1 MTDTN
6 PPFAQ
11 TLLQR
16 AFSPSTAE
24 AHYNERVIKRPLL
37 IRATSPTPSAR
48 AVRRRA
54 LNERKEEARKRS
66 KNKPR
71 PLSAAKKRALCL
83 NEIPKEQQKY
93 AIYEGLH
100 GLWVGYMREVLGLND
115 AGRAVFVT
123 PGSSGQMLATAD
135 MHGALMT
142 VVRARCVSRV
152 GLEGI
157 VVRDTR
163 HTFDIITKKN
173 VVKGE
178 SCRSQKVSGKY
189 LMNAAIPKEHTIF
202 RFEVPLPA
210 KEGEEAPKPLVFEI
224 NGEQFRTRAADR
236 ANKKFRIHYQPDI

>member
-1 MTDTN
+1 MADTT
-6 PPFAQ
+6 PHIAQ

-24 AHYNERVIKRPLL
+24 THYNERAVKRPLH

-48 AVRRRA
+48 AVRRQA
-54 LNERKEEARKRS
+54 LNERKEAARKRS

-100 GLWVGYMREVLGLND
+100 GLWIGYIREVLGLND
-115 AGRAVFVT
+115 SGRNVYVT
-123 PGSSGQMLATAD
+123 PGACGQMLATAD
-135 MHGALMT
+135 MHGTLVT

-163 HTFDIITKKN
+163 HTFEIITKKN

-178 SCRSQKVSGKY
+178 SCRSQ
-189 LMNAAIPKEHTIF
+189 
-202 RFEVPLPA
+202 R
-210 KEGEEAPKPLVFEI
+210 
-224 NGEQFRTRAADR
+224 
-236 ANKKFRIHYQPDI
+236 

>member
-6 PPFAQ
+6 PHIAQ
-11 TLLQR
+11 TLLNR

-24 AHYNERVIKRPLL
+24 SHYIERVIKRPLH
-37 IRATSPTPSAR
+37 IRATSPSPSAR

-54 LNERKEEARKRS
+54 LNERKETARKSS

-71 PLSAAKKRALCL
+71 PLTAAKKRALCL

-115 AGRAVFVT
+115 NGRNVFVT
-123 PGSSGQMLATAD
+123 PSASGHMLATAD

-163 HTFDIITKKN
+163 HAFEIIIKKN
-173 VVKGE
+173 VVKGA
-178 SCRSQKVSGKY
+178 SRK
-189 LMNAAIPKEHTIF
+189 KE
-202 RFEVPLPA
+202 R
-210 KEGEEAPKPLVFEI
+210 
-224 NGEQFRTRAADR
+224 
-236 ANKKFRIHYQPDI
+236 

>member
-1 MTDTN
+1 MADIN
-6 PPFAQ
+6 PHIAK
-11 TLLQR
+11 TLLRR

-24 AHYNERVIKRPLL
+24 SHFHERVIKRPLY

-54 LNERKEEARKRS
+54 LNDRKETNRKRS

-115 AGRAVFVT
+115 ATKSALIT
-123 PGSSGQMLATAD
+123 PNASGQNLATAD
-135 MHGALMT
+135 MHGALVS
-142 VVRARCVSRV
+142 VVRSRCVSRV

-157 VVRDTR
+157 IVRDTR
-163 HTFDIITKKN
+163 FTFEIITKHN
-173 VVKGE
+173 VVKA
-178 SCRSQKVSGKY
+178 
-189 LMNAAIPKEHTIF
+189 LPKEHTIF
-202 RFEVPLPA
+202 RFEVPLLNS
-210 KEGEEAPKPLVFEI
+210 EGETPRKPLVFEL
-224 NGEQFRTRAADR
+224 NGEQFQTRAADR
-236 ANKKFRIHYQPDI
+236 SNRKFRMHYQPDI